1 MSENVLEL
9 LKEIEEIRIDPAY
22 ENLNESLRALV
33 TQDQRL
39 AAIIDKAKIT
49 GTLPHNATLEDLERA
64 KEIVQKKIS
73 RIVGAMGEA
82 SGNPRAGRE
91 LERRKSAGPPE
102 IPPEEI
108 IFDPIKD
115 YLGGGAYGKVYRGF
129 CRGKNVAVKIPSKQN
144 MTESELQSFRHEVEI
159 MRHIFHPNVVL
170 FLGACTQPNKIM
182 IVTELMKTDLE
193 RLIHHNPEVSKIT
206 LYQRLKMAKDAALGM
221 NWLHGIC
228 RIIHRDLKCANLLV
242 DNNMTVKVTDFGFA
256 ENLKV
261 DRYLLD
267 KKGPKGT
274 ALYMAPEVMRQ
285 EEFNEKADVY
295 SFGLI
300 LYELISGEELFPQYE
315 ELDPFFQ
322 AICIDHER
330 PIPPPHT
337 PPSVAALMKRC
348 WSADPIYRP
357 SFEEII
363 RSLDE
368 ILIEVAIQDPIA
380 RNFWRNNFYSPK
392 KGLQEEVP
400 WGEFV
405 NKLSQSADIDIT
417 RETQHKLCALIA
429 TNSTNSQT
437 DNTPVVTMD
446 RLQLLTSWFGPFFL
460 PSHITTLQEMAKL
473 QQLEWFHGNIS
484 KDVAERRLRA
494 RIDNTFLVRLSLND
508 PAATPFTISRIR
520 NNKPTHKRVT
530 RLPDGKLS
538 VPVENYTLEC
548 STLVGMVEKLKA
560 KQNLGADC
568 PHNEII
574 NPYVVND

>member
-1 MSENVLEL
+1 MADLASL
-9 LKEIEEIRIDPAY
+9 LKEIEDIKVDGTTPDS
-22 ENLNESLRALV
+22 LNDSLRALV
-33 TQDQRL
+33 THDQRVSH
-39 AAIIDKAKIT
+39 IIDKGKVS
-49 GTLPHNATLEDLERA
+49 GFPPNASLSDLEKA
-64 KEIVQKKIS
+64 KDVIQKKIS
-73 RIVGAMGEA
+73 KIVIAINEVAG
-82 SGNPRAGRE
+82 SPRTVSRD
-91 LERRKSAGPPE
+91 LERKKSAGPPE

-108 IFDPIKD
+108 IFDPVKD

-129 CRGKNVAVKIPSKQN
+129 CRGKNVAVKIPNKQH
-144 MTESELQSFRHEVEI
+144 MSESELQSFRHEVEI

-206 LYQRLKMAKDAALGM
+206 QAQRLKMAKDAALGM

-242 DNNMTVKVTDFGFA
+242 DSNMTVKVTDFGFA
-256 ENLKV
+256 ENLKSE
-261 DRYLLD
+261 RYLLD

-285 EEFNEKADVY
+285 EQFNEKADVY

-330 PIPPPHT
+330 PVAPPGT
-337 PPSVAALMKRC
+337 LPSIAALMKRC
-348 WSADPIYRP
+348 WAPDPVYRP
-357 SFEEII
+357 TFEEII
-363 RSLDE
+363 RNLDE
-368 ILIEVAIQDPIA
+368 IMIESTITDPIA
-380 RNFWRNNFYSPK
+380 RTFWRTHFYSAK

-400 WGEFV
+400 WGEFL

-417 RETQHKLCALIA
+417 RETQHKLCLLMG
-429 TNSTNSQT
+429 THNNSSQT
-437 DNTPVVTMD
+437 DPTPVVTME
-446 RLQLLTSWFGPFFL
+446 RLQLLASWFGPFFL
-460 PSHITTLQEMAKL
+460 PTNISTLQEMAKL

-520 NNKPTHKRVT
+520 GNKPTHKRVT

-548 STLVGMVEKLKA
+548 ATLVGMIEKLKA

-568 PHNEII
+568 PHSEIN
-574 NPYVVND
+574 NPYLVND

>member
-1 MSENVLEL
+1 MAEISAL
-9 LKEIEEIRIDPAY
+9 LKDIEDVRIDGTGPD
-22 ENLNESLRALV
+22 NLNESLRALV
-33 TQDQRL
+33 THDQKL
-39 AAIIDKAKIT
+39 ASIIEKGKVT
-49 GTLPHNATLEDLERA
+49 GLPANVTLGDLERA
-64 KEIVQKKIS
+64 KDLVSKKIS
-73 RIVGAMGEA
+73 KIVSTINEVAG
-82 SGNPRAGRE
+82 SPRAGTRD
-91 LERRKSAGPPE
+91 LERKKSAGPPE

-108 IFDPIKD
+108 IFDPVKD

-129 CRGKNVAVKIPSKQN
+129 CRGKNVAVKIPNKQH

-193 RLIHHNPEVSKIT
+193 RLIHHNPEVGKISMA
-206 LYQRLKMAKDAALGM
+206 QRLKMAKDAALGM

-242 DNNMTVKVTDFGFA
+242 DSNMTVKVTDFGFA
-256 ENLKV
+256 ENLKS

-300 LYELISGEELFPQYE
+300 LYELVSGEELFPQYE

-330 PIPPPHT
+330 PIPPPGT
-337 PPSVAALMKRC
+337 LPSISALMKRC
-348 WSADPIYRP
+348 WAPDPIYRP
-357 SFEEII
+357 TFEEII
-363 RSLDE
+363 RALDE
-368 ILIEVAIQDPIA
+368 ILIESTITDPVA
-380 RNFWRNNFYSPK
+380 RTFWRTHFYSAK

-400 WGEFV
+400 WGEFLA
-405 NKLSQSADIDIT
+405 KLSQSADIDIT
-417 RETQHKLCALIA
+417 RETQYKLCALMA
-429 TNSTNSQT
+429 THNTSAQT
-437 DNTPVVTMD
+437 DPTPVVTME

-460 PSHITTLQEMAKL
+460 PTHITTLQEMAKL

-508 PAATPFTISRIR
+508 PAATPFTISRVR
-520 NNKPTHKRVT
+520 GNRPTHKRVT

-548 STLVGMVEKLKA
+548 ATLVGMIEKLKA

-568 PHNEII
+568 PQNEIL
-574 NPYVVND
+574 NPYLVSD